1 MIMAL
6 NPPISNWSQR
16 VVWLVGASTGIGRA
30 LAEQLHAKGAKVIVS
45 ARKAEPLEAFE
56 AAHAGS
62 LGLAVDATDPS
73 SMQQAMQRILLKF
86 GRLDMVVYCAGHY
99 KAMRA
104 TTFDLAEAVQQNRVN
119 YEGALNMLNAV
130 LPVLIAQRHGHVSL
144 VSSVAGLG
152 GLPLGLAYGPT
163 KAALINLA
171 EALYMDLSPMGIATS
186 VINPGFV
193 ETPMTAQ
200 NTFTMPALISPDEAA
215 RHMLHGWA
223 QGRFEIHFP
232 KRFTLWVKALQFLPR
247 GLYFRAVRRLTGL

>member
-1 MIMAL
+1 MIMSL
-6 NPPISNWSQR
+6 NPPISDWRQR

-30 LAEQLHAKGAKVIVS
+30 LAEQLHAQGARVIVS

-62 LGLAVDATDPS
+62 LGVAVDATDPS

-130 LPVLIAQRHGHVSL
+130 LPVLL
-144 VSSVAGLG
+144 
-152 GLPLGLAYGPT
+152 
-163 KAALINLA
+163 
-171 EALYMDLSPMGIATS
+171 
-186 VINPGFV
+186 
-193 ETPMTAQ
+193 
-200 NTFTMPALISPDEAA
+200 
-215 RHMLHGWA
+215 
-223 QGRFEIHFP
+223 
-232 KRFTLWVKALQFLPR
+232 
-247 GLYFRAVRRLTGL
+247 